1 MIAIQLRDP
10 RWVYYKLALW
20 VPIRV
25 DYLGEAA
32 FVMSLLFA
40 ITLIFCL
47 LGVVSS
53 RARLPV
59 GISMIPAD
67 IALAS

>member
-1 MIAIQLRDP
+1 
-10 RWVYYKLALW
+10 
-20 VPIRV
+20 
-25 DYLGEAA
+25 
-32 FVMSLLFA
+32 
-40 ITLIFCL
+40 LIFCL